1 MKKTQYLKELNLS
14 AAMVKK
20 GLTNKKAD
28 VEKIQSW
35 LCLQERQHRGIGTM
49 TGIDGDYGP
58 ATESAVRNYQKF
70 MKLPVDG
77 IVTTALFS
85 KLTANL
91 KYSFESV
98 TKKATLRDTISEVAH
113 NHLKGFPFEL
123 VIKNQANSGP
133 WVRSYMGGNEGADWL
148 WCMGFVQAV
157 LDQATS
163 LHGRNFTEMMPIS
176 YSCDTVGTHG
186 IQKGALI
193 RNEKIRINPALVKKG
208 DVLLVRKSQNDWVH
222 TAIIVDVVGD
232 TFVTIEG
239 NTNNDGSSNGDGVYK
254 RVRNFRKSAL
264 DVFSLNNW
272 LV

>member
-1 MKKTQYLKELNLS
+1 MKKTNYLKELSLS
-14 AAMVKK
+14 TAVVKR
-20 GLTNKKAD
+20 GLANKKAD

-49 TGIDGDYGP
+49 TGIDGDYGT
-58 ATESAVRNYQKF
+58 ATEVAVKNYQKF
-70 MKLPVDG
+70 LGLPADG
-77 IVTTALFS
+77 IVTASLFT
-85 KLTANL
+85 KLTSNL
-91 KYSFESV
+91 KNSFEGAAI
-98 TKKATLRDTISEVAH
+98 KANLRDTISEVAH

-123 VIKNQANSGP
+123 VIKQQTNCGP
-133 WVRSYMGGNEGADWL
+133 WVRSYMGGNEGSDWL

-186 IQKGALI
+186 IQKNVLI
-193 RNEKIRINPALVKKG
+193 RNERIRINPALAKKG
-208 DVLLVRKSQNDWVH
+208 DVLLVRKSQNDWIH

-232 TFVTIEG
+232 TFITIEG

-254 RVRNFRKSAL
+254 RVRNFRKSYL

>member
-1 MKKTQYLKELNLS
+1 MKKTQYLKELNLT
-14 AAMVKK
+14 AAVVRK
-20 GLTNKKAD
+20 GLANKKAD

-49 TGIDGDYGP
+49 TGIDGDYGQ
-58 ATESAVRNYQKF
+58 ATETAVKNYQRF
-70 MKLPVDG
+70 LGVTADG
-77 IVTTALFS
+77 IVTTSLFS
-85 KLTANL
+85 KMCLNL
-91 KYSFESV
+91 KSSFES
-98 TKKATLRDTISEVAH
+98 TARKSTLRDTISEVAH

-123 VIKNQANSGP
+123 VIKQQTNCGP
-133 WVRSYMGGNEGADWL
+133 WVRSYMGGNEGSDWL

-163 LHGRNFTEMMPIS
+163 LHGKNFTEMMPLT

-186 IQKGALI
+186 LQKNALI
-193 RNEKIRINPALVKKG
+193 RNEKIRINPALAKKG
-208 DVLLVRKSQNDWVH
+208 DVLLVRKSMHDWIH

-232 TFVTIEG
+232 TFITIEG